1 VQYRAGNKLDLIGKD
16 NDFLKT
22 SNDLAIK
29 TMIDKWEE
37 CTEQASAPENK
48 WSPD

>member
-1 VQYRAGNKLDLIGKD
+1 VQYRAGNELDLIGKD
-16 NDFLKT
+16 NDFLKN

-29 TMIDKWEE
+29 TTIDKWEA
-37 CTEQASAPENK
+37 CTEQSSAPEKK